1 MDEKKLLFKD
11 SKVRLTAPKQGVQ
24 SKFIWFLELYISGS
38 TNLTKVGFYRLQG
51 LKQKFCL
58 YWSIDC
64 YSPDAGCQAI
74 FYSGHKITVLI
85 WPVCFRKGLSPLDA

>member
-11 SKVRLTAPKQGVQ
+11 SKVRLKAPKQGVQ

-51 LKQKFCL
+51 LKNFFACTSQLIVKAL
-58 YWSIDC
+58 M
-64 YSPDAGCQAI
+64 QAV
-74 FYSGHKITVLI
+74 K
-85 WPVCFRKGLSPLDA
+85 LSSTEVTRLLF